1 MSFIPSKNLWIVTS
15 ALNPNMGV
23 IAKDDRFKQTIDTLK
38 NLREKCPDDYIFF
51 TDGSPNQVEEEKLQ
65 EIGKYANIVACWS
78 NHPDIFALASSG
90 RKSEAEIVL
99 LHNTLAQIKQNKD
112 VMQIFND
119 VKRIFKYSA
128 RTVLHDTFDIRD
140 YDDAYGKYVFKTA
153 IPSWL
158 PAEKQKQVTDK
169 LFITRMYSF
178 CPSLLD
184 NYLGQLQAIYN
195 TVVSTGV
202 DTEHAHHAV
211 LDPNLIIQKDTL
223 HCEGIMAGTGAVE
236 KY

>member
-38 NLREKCPDDYIFF
+38 NLREKCPDDIIFF

-65 EIGKYANIVACWS
+65 EISKYSDVIACWS

-99 LHNTLAQIKQNKD
+99 LHNTLAQLKQNKD
-112 VMQIFND
+112 LMKKMHE

-128 RTVLHDTFDIRD
+128 RTILHDSFDIRE
-140 YDDAYGKYVFKTA
+140 YDNAYGKYVFKKR

-158 PAEKQKQVTDK
+158 PPEKQLMVTDH
-169 LFITRMYSF
+169 LYITRMYSF

-202 DTEHAHHAV
+202 DTEHAHYNE
-211 LDPNLIIQKDTL
+211 LSRDLIIEMDTL

>member
-1 MSFIPSKNLWIVTS
+1 
-15 ALNPNMGV
+15 MGE
-23 IAKDDRFKQTIDTLK
+23 LK
-38 NLREKCPDDYIFF
+38 EPTQPLAVEKEK
-51 TDGSPNQVEEEKLQ
+51 TEEEKIQ
-65 EIGKYANIVACWS
+65 EIQKYADIVACWR

-99 LHNTLAQIKQNKD
+99 LHNTLAELKRNVD
-112 VMQIFND
+112 LLNMMHD

-128 RTVLHDTFDIRD
+128 RTVLHDSFDIKD

-153 IPSWL
+153 MPSWL